1 MRERTEEMGMGFVER
16 EMERDGDV
24 NVGLFVCLKGGF
36 EGDSSVT
43 LYWEWRCCPIAI
55 NSD

>member
-16 EMERDGDV
+16 EMEREGDV